1 MMLKTYTQLYYY
13 IRTANEGL
21 DVTFGETPTDTLP
34 YQLEPQGEAVAF
46 ANNNSGFFTLSE
58 KGLSDV
64 APNLLF
70 YRRTR

>member
-1 MMLKTYTQLYYY
+1 MKTYTNLFYYT
-13 IRTANEGL
+13 RTAKEGL
-21 DVTFGETPTDTLP
+21 QVTLAKNPSDTLT

-58 KGLSDV
+58 KGMSDQI
-64 APNLLF
+64 PNLLF